1 MTKKYVPL
9 LMIVLFSILSFP
21 ARHAL
26 GEKDAFSAA
35 IDSDD
40 VQRVDIL
47 GGEYFFKPDH
57 IIVKV
62 NVPVELR
69 VRKKSLLTPH
79 NIIMNEPETGIV
91 FKESFGKKPH
101 VIRFT
106 PKKTGT
112 FPFYCDKKLLFF
124 KSHREQGMEGIL
136 EVIE

>member
-1 MTKKYVPL
+1 
-9 LMIVLFSILSFP
+9 MIVLFSILSFP

>member
-1 MTKKYVPL
+1 MTKKHIPL
-9 LMIVLFSILSFP
+9 LIVFLFFTLSYP

-26 GEKDAFSAA
+26 GETVSFSAV
-35 IDSDD
+35 IDSDG

-47 GGEYFFKPDH
+47 GGNYFFKPDH
-57 IIVKV
+57 IIVRV

-69 VRKKSLLTPH
+69 VKKKSLLTPH